1 MVLPFGHE
9 EDRSGL
15 DVHALVFDQERRSSL
30 EHVVDLVCI
39 VCGLCGL
46 CGLCGPW
53 SPEGIPYSPH
63 SDWARG

>member
-1 MVLPFGHE
+1 V
-9 EDRSGL
+9 
-15 DVHALVFDQERRSSL
+15 
-30 EHVVDLVCI
+30 
-39 VCGLCGL
+39 